1 MNTSEIASSHPSRP
15 LGKLY
20 TAFVRHPRLALVLA
34 AINECIEVTREDQ
47 ESRCLA
53 VTGESGVGKST
64 LIGQVVKS
72 YPTKETPTGRIVPI
86 LAVEVPK
93 PTSVKGVT
101 TTLLSSLGDP
111 QPDRGNTVSQVER
124 LYKLIS
130 HCRVELIIL
139 DECQHLLDGKTDR
152 VICEVSDFIKTLI
165 NRTKISFVLVGMP
178 SLATILEGD
187 SQIQLRSRF
196 LHRLTLEPFSWLPDN
211 GEEYRKFLQKIE
223 STLPFSQPTNLA
235 DYHRAMRLFVASNGY
250 LRYTMKTI
258 KAAARHTLRAQKNC
272 IDDEALAIAFDIEI
286 GSTEFVKFNP
296 FRVGVA
302 DIEGE
307 LIGGKKKLGAGTSSS
322 RIKAKPQTESDCLVL
337 S

>member
-1 MNTSEIASSHPSRP
+1 MVVNSHTPRP

-20 TAFVRHPRLALVLA
+20 SAFVRHPRLAAVLA
-34 AINECIEVTREDQ
+34 AIDECILVTREDQ

-53 VTGESGVGKST
+53 VTGGSGVGKST

-72 YPTKETPTGRIVPI
+72 HPSRETPTGRVVPI
-86 LAVEVPK
+86 LAIEVPK

-101 TTLLSSLGDP
+101 TTLLSTLGDP
-111 QPDRGNTVSQVER
+111 QPERGNTVNQVER
-124 LYKLIS
+124 LYKLLK
-130 HCRVELIIL
+130 HCRVELVIL

-152 VICEVSDFIKTLI
+152 VISEVSDFIKTLI

-178 SLATILEGD
+178 SLATIFEGD
-187 SQIQLRSRF
+187 SQMQLRSRF
-196 LHRLTLEPFSWLPDN
+196 LHRLTLEPFRWTHDN

-235 DYHRAMRLFVASNGY
+235 DYHRAMRLFVASRGY

-258 KAAARHTLRAQKNC
+258 KSAARHTLRVQNNC
-272 IDDEALAIAFDIEI
+272 IDDEALAIAFDLEI

-296 FRVGVA
+296 FRVDIA
-302 DIEGE
+302 DIETE
-307 LIGGKKKLGAGTSSS
+307 LSGGKRKLDGGASSN
-322 RIKAKPQTESDCLVL
+322 RIKAKPKTEPECVVL

>member
-1 MNTSEIASSHPSRP
+1 MNTSEIVNAHQSRP

-20 TAFVRHPRLALVLA
+20 SAFVRHPRLAAALA
-34 AINECIEVTREDQ
+34 AVDECIEVTREDQ

-53 VTGESGVGKST
+53 ITGESGVGKST
-64 LIGQVVKS
+64 LISQVVKS
-72 YPTKETPTGRIVPI
+72 YPSKETPTGRIVPI
-86 LAVEVPK
+86 LAVEVPR

-111 QPDRGNTVSQVER
+111 QPDRGNTVSQGER
-124 LYKLIS
+124 LYKLIRY
-130 HCRVELIIL
+130 CRVELVIL
-139 DECQHLLDGKTDR
+139 DECQHLLDGKTER
-152 VICEVSDFIKTLI
+152 VISEVSDFIKTLI

-187 SQIQLRSRF
+187 GQIQLRSRF
-196 LHRLTLEPFSWLPDN
+196 LHRLTLEPFGWLKDN
-211 GEEYRKFLQKIE
+211 GEEYRKFLQMIDT
-223 STLPFSQPTNLA
+223 TLPFASPSNLA

-258 KAAARHTLRAQKNC
+258 KAAARHTMRAHKNC

-302 DIEGE
+302 DIECE
-307 LIGGKKKLGAGTSSS
+307 LIGGKKKLGAGTSSN
-322 RIKAKPQTESDCLVL
+322 RIKAKPQTEPDCLVL
-337 S
+337 A